1 MKHTKR
7 SEKIAHAVQGG
18 ILIGTVVAHFLRG
31 IDEVTLVVVMVIVGL
46 IEAVI
51 Q

>member
-1 MKHTKR
+1 MRHTKR
-7 SEKIAHAVQGG
+7 AKKIAHAVQGG
-18 ILIGTVVAHFLRG
+18 LLIGTVIAHFLRG
-31 IDEVTLVVVMVIVGL
+31 IDEITLVIVLIIVGL